1 MEEDPMRQMSSV
13 IVALLTIACSLA
25 TVACNGSGGI
35 DAVLNPTPNTM
46 PFGSSEIPIVEGL
59 AMGSDPKRLL
69 LDPCAPGALRDPATG
84 HLIGRAR
91 IGAVVRDAS
100 LRPIAGVAVTFR
112 ATVGTL
118 ESNGQPVL
126 TDENGLATDVL
137 TIDED
142 NARTTA
148 VGATTSA
155 LSRTHEV
162 PVGVLPTPPIAF
174 ALSPV
179 TLGLA
184 DRQMY
189 EVVASFPG
197 MECRFGASFV
207 LESVTSNEADFG
219 TSIDDVP
226 NDIQGADIG
235 TADTNVLLRAERAD
249 GGTGRTYTID
259 YRVFDGSGSTT
270 VRTGTV
276 RVP

>member
-1 MEEDPMRQMSSV
+1 MEEDPMRQISSV
-13 IVALLTIACSLA
+13 VVALLTIACSLA
-25 TVACNGSGGI
+25 TMACSGSRGV
-35 DAVLNPTPNTM
+35 DSVFSPPNTM

-59 AMGSDPKRLL
+59 AMGADPRRLL
-69 LDPCAPGALRDPATG
+69 LDPCAPNALRDPVTG

-100 LRPIAGVAVTFR
+100 LNPIAGVAVTFR

-118 ESNGQPVL
+118 ESNGQPVF
-126 TDENGLATDVL
+126 TDELGLATDVL

-148 VGATTSA
+148 VGATAGTLSA
-155 LSRTHEV
+155 THEV
-162 PVGVLPTPPIAF
+162 PVGVLPEPPIAL

-179 TLGLA
+179 TLGTP
-184 DRQMY
+184 DRQVY
-189 EVVASFPG
+189 EIVASFPG
-197 MECRFGASFV
+197 MECRVGASFV
-207 LESVTSNEADFG
+207 LESVTSSEADYG
-219 TSIDDVP
+219 TSIEDVP

-235 TADTNVLLRAERAD
+235 TADTSILLRAERAD
-249 GGTGRTYTID
+249 GGIGRTYTID
-259 YRVFDGSGSTT
+259 YRVVDGSGATA